1 MTSTVSR
8 MSANRIAA
16 LVGTCDNRGEMPARS
31 IIVLVVLLSMVVAP
45 VAMAA
50 EGCAGMGPLCGAP
63 GSPSYVS
70 VSPVLSD
77 VLLAPTGSLAASPRP
92 DIPGRG
98 LETLD
103 APPKFPSA

>member
-1 MTSTVSR
+1 
-8 MSANRIAA
+8 MSANQIAA
-16 LVGTCDNRGEMPARS
+16 LVGTCDNHAEMSARS
-31 IIVLVVLLSMVVAP
+31 IIVLVVLLSTVVAP

-63 GSPSYVS
+63 CSSSYVS

-77 VLLAPTGSLAASPRP
+77 VLLAPIGSLAAPPRP
-92 DIPGRG
+92 DIPDRE

-103 APPKFPSA
+103 TPPKFLSA